1 MSIVITAA
9 SGQLGRLVV
18 SDLLRRGV
26 APSDIVA
33 GTRSLESVKDLAET
47 GVRTAVLDYD
57 QPDTVAT
64 AVTSGDTL
72 VLISGNDL
80 ANRDRQHAD
89 VIAAAKRADVRHLV
103 YLAREKGLVVDRLA
117 PDFAFRAVSII
128 RELQPR

>member
-26 APSDIVA
+26 APADIVA
-33 GTRSLESVKDLAET
+33 GTRSLASVKDLAET

-89 VIAAAKRADVRHLV
+89 VIAAAKRAGAAHLI
-103 YLAREKGLVVDRLA
+103 YTSGL
-117 PDFAFRAVSII
+117 RASESPSPITVSHAVT
-128 RELQPR
+128 